1 MTNCYFFLDIIQIN
15 IAYNI
20 SDNSK
25 PNANKQLLNQFV
37 EHSRK
42 NKETNLLKTG
52 KNDDILEV
60 ESGISSEPT
69 PFHWNSPNSS
79 NTTPN

>member
-1 MTNCYFFLDIIQIN
+1 MRGWIKRIQLYIYDELLFLLDIIQIN

-25 PNANKQLLNQFV
+25 PNANKHLLNQFM

-69 PFHWNSPNSS
+69 PFH
-79 NTTPN
+79 

>member
-1 MTNCYFFLDIIQIN
+1 MRGWIKRIHLYIYDKLLFFLDIIEIN

-69 PFHWNSPNSS
+69 PFH
-79 NTTPN
+79 